1 MRTDVHAVERC
12 MDAAGMPETG
22 SPLLSGWKVVDGIV
36 DVTALVAGT
45 AETTRILAE
54 DKLVTVETTVPS
66 LPVMI
71 MTDPVML
78 RQIILNLLNN
88 AIQFTERGKITIAL
102 KVIGSTLEVV
112 VTDTGT
118 GFRPNRLVDPADA
131 MDRAGNAGSQVDA
144 VLSPV
149 LSVSKNFARLIGGSI
164 SARSVHGR
172 GAMFTLTLP
181 LRSAERRGGLY
192 AVE

>member
-1 MRTDVHAVERC
+1 MRTDVHTVERC
-12 MDAAGMPETG
+12 MDAIGMPETG

-36 DVTALVAGT
+36 DVTALVAGI
-45 AETTRILAE
+45 AETTHSLAG
-54 DKLVTVETTVPS
+54 DKPVTIETTVPS
-66 LPVMI
+66 LSVMVT
-71 MTDPVML
+71 TDPVML
-78 RQIILNLLNN
+78 RQIILNLLHN
-88 AIQFTERGKITIAL
+88 AIQFTERGTITIAL

-112 VTDTGT
+112 ITDTET
-118 GFRPNRLVDPADA
+118 GGRPQRLADIADA

-144 VLSPV
+144 GLGPV
-149 LSVSKNFARLIGGSI
+149 LSVSRNFARLIGGSI
-164 SARSVHGR
+164 SVRSVYGR